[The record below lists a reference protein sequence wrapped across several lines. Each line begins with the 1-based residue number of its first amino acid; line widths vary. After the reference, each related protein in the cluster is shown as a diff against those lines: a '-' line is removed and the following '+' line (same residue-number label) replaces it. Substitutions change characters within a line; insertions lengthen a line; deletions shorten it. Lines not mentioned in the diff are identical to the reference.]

1 MHKMHKRF
9 ERYALFSEV
18 AKQLSFSKAADQLGI
33 SRSYLSSQIQ
43 ELEQELETSL
53 LIRSTRSVRL
63 TSAGEKILTK
73 MQGVN
78 ESILQLEKELDHT
91 KSEVTGALRI
101 TAPTIFSHR
110 FLINIC
116 REFQALHPQ
125 IEFDLDIGYTRE
137 DLTKSNFD
145 LAIRAT
151 NSPPENMVAKRLMSY
166 QHICCASPAYLEQN
180 GRPQHPE
187 DLKQHNCLSDPH
199 LTHWSFSNGNN
210 TFVIDTDGDMFINDN
225 LLLLEAAKQG
235 KGIIK
240 MPDYLVQPAI
250 DNGELIRILDDY
262 FIVESGIYLI
272 YPPELR
278 GSTKLSAF
286 TEFVVHSFSRKH
298 TNERSSVDALN
309 QGIA

>member
-166 QHICCASPAYLEQN
+166 QHICCASPAYLERR
-180 GRPQHPE
+180 GRPQHPK

-235 KGIIK
+235 KGVIK

-286 TEFVVHSFSRKH
+286 TEFVVHWFSRKH
-298 TNERSSVDALN
+298 TNERSSVGALN

>member
-18 AKQLSFSKAADQLGI
+18 ANQLSFSKAADHLGI

-63 TSAGEKILTK
+63 TSAGEKILHK

-78 ESILQLEKELDHT
+78 AAILQLEKELEHT
-91 KSEVTGALRI
+91 KNEVSGVLRI

-110 FLINIC
+110 FLITIC
-116 REFQALHPQ
+116 REFQTLHPQ
-125 IEFDLDIGYTRE
+125 IEFDLDIGYTRA

-151 NSPPENMVAKRLMSY
+151 NNPPENMVAKKLMSY
-166 QHICCASPAYLEQN
+166 QHICCASPKYLAQA
-180 GRPQHPE
+180 GQPSHPQQ
-187 DLKQHNCLSDPH
+187 LTQHNCLSDPH
-199 LTHWSFSNGNN
+199 LTRWSFFDGKQPIEV
-210 TFVIDTDGDMFINDN
+210 TTDGDMFINDN

-235 KGIIK
+235 KGVIK
-240 MPDYLVQPAI
+240 MPNYLVQPAI
-250 DNGELIRILDDY
+250 DSGDLVQILDDY
-262 FIVESGIYLI
+262 FITESGIYLI
-272 YPPELR
+272 YPPQLR
-278 GSTKLSAF
+278 SSTKLSAF
-286 TEFVVHSFSRKH
+286 TEFMQQWFNNNIGTLSTS
-298 TNERSSVDALN
+298 T
-309 QGIA
+309 